1 MTTARVSGLLTGGTM
16 AKNATS
22 FGPKNKANL
31 SGRAPLTDAQRIARD
46 MRAQCQPELI
56 ERLLRVVRESDDNKD
71 VVAAAKALLEE
82 MPLEVRDVTERS
94 LSWVDKLTFE
104 QAVAIARLTAGK

>member
-1 MTTARVSGLLTGGTM
+1 MGGKTS
-16 AKNATS
+16 TS
-22 FGPKNKANL
+22 FKKGQITNPK
-31 SGRAPLTDAQRIARD
+31 GRASLTDAQRTARD

-82 MPLEVRDVTERS
+82 MPLEVRDVTEREPERP
-94 LSWVDKLTFE
+94 LEELL
-104 QAVAIARLTAGK
+104 AIGLGALMAKRGAK